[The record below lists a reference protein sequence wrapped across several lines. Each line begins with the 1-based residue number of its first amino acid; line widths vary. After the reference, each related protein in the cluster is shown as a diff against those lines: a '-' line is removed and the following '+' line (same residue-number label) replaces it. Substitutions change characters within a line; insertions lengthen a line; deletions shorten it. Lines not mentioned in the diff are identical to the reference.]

1 MKTYSCNKIVKAEP
15 MTLGFFESTRNR
27 KMYPNVN
34 KDSNNTD
41 DTQYDATAEGYLV
54 KYEDGYESWSP
65 KAVFETGYRCIETAK
80 DRVQIELTDLQI
92 KLESLQAFVNSD
104 KFNEL
109 GEYMQKLLLEQKA
122 SMTDY
127 ADVLEQR
134 LQLM

>member
-1 MKTYSCNKIVKAEP
+1 MKTYSCHKIVQAEP
-15 MTLGFFESTRNR
+15 MTLGFFEATRNR
-27 KMYPNVN
+27 KMYAD
-34 KDSNNTD
+34 KDTK
-41 DTQYDATAEGYLV
+41 YDANAEGYLV

-65 KAVFETGYRCIETAK
+65 KAVFEAGYRCIETAK

-92 KLESLQAFVNSD
+92 KLKNLQKFVDSD

-109 GEYMQKLLLEQKA
+109 GEYMQKLMLEQKA

-127 ADVLEQR
+127 VDVLEQR

>member
-1 MKTYSCNKIVKAEP
+1 MKTYLCHKIVQAEP
-15 MTLGFFESTRNR
+15 MTLGFFETTRNR
-27 KMYPNVN
+27 KMYA
-34 KDSNNTD
+34 D
-41 DTQYDATAEGYLV
+41 DTQHDATAEGYLV

-65 KAVFETGYRCIETAK
+65 KAVFEAGYRCIETAK

-92 KLESLQAFVNSD
+92 RLESLQAFVNSD

>member
-1 MKTYSCNKIVKAEP
+1 MKTYLCHKIVQAEP

-65 KAVFETGYRCIETAK
+65 KAVFEAGYRCIETAK

-92 KLESLQAFVNSD
+92 RLESLQAFVNSD

>member
-1 MKTYSCNKIVKAEP
+1 MKTYSCNKIVQAEP

-27 KMYPNVN
+27 KIY
-34 KDSNNTD
+34 TD

-65 KAVFETGYRCIETAK
+65 KAVFEAGYRCIETAK

-92 KLESLQAFVNSD
+92 RLESLQAFVNSD

-109 GEYMQKLLLEQKA
+109 GEYMQKLMLEQKA

-127 ADVLEQR
+127 AEVLEQR

>member
-1 MKTYSCNKIVKAEP
+1 MKTYNCHKIVHAEP
-15 MTLGFFESTRNR
+15 MTLGFFEATRNR
-27 KMYPNVN
+27 KMYA
-34 KDSNNTD
+34 DE
-41 DTQYDATAEGYLV
+41 DTKYGATAEGYLV

-65 KAVFETGYRCIETAK
+65 KSTFEAGYRCIETAK

-92 KLESLQAFVNSD
+92 KLESLQKFVDSD

>member
-41 DTQYDATAEGYLV
+41 DTQYDATADGYLV
-54 KYEDGYESWSP
+54 KYEDDYESWSP
-65 KAVFETGYRCIETAK
+65 KAVFEAGYRCIETAK

-92 KLESLQAFVNSD
+92 RLESLQAFVNSD

>member
-65 KAVFETGYRCIETAK
+65 KAVFEAGYQCIETAK

-92 KLESLQAFVNSD
+92 KLENLQKFVDSD

-109 GEYMQKLLLEQKA
+109 GEYMQKLMLEQKA

-127 ADVLEQR
+127 VDVLEQR

>member
-27 KMYPNVN
+27 KMYPNAN

-54 KYEDGYESWSP
+54 KYEDDYESWSP
-65 KAVFETGYRCIETAK
+65 KAVFEAGYRCIETAK

-104 KFNEL
+104 KFNKL
-109 GEYMQKLLLEQKA
+109 GEYMQKLMLEQKA

-127 ADVLEQR
+127 VDVLEQR

>member
-1 MKTYSCNKIVKAEP
+1 MKTYSCHKIVQAEP

-27 KMYPNVN
+27 KMYPNIN

-65 KAVFETGYRCIETAK
+65 KAVFEAGYRCIETAK

>member
-1 MKTYSCNKIVKAEP
+1 MKTYSCNKIVQAEP
-15 MTLGFFESTRNR
+15 MTLGFFEATRNR
-27 KMYPNVN
+27 KLYN
-34 KDSNNTD
+34 D
-41 DTQYDATAEGYLV
+41 DTQYDATADGYLV
-54 KYEDGYESWSP
+54 KYEDDYESWSP
-65 KAVFETGYRCIETAK
+65 KAVFEAGYRCIETAK

>member
-1 MKTYSCNKIVKAEP
+1 MKTYSCNKIVQAEP

-27 KMYPNVN
+27 KMY
-34 KDSNNTD
+34 TD
-41 DTQYDATAEGYLV
+41 DTQYDATADGYLV
-54 KYEDGYESWSP
+54 KYEDDYESWSP
-65 KAVFETGYRCIETAK
+65 KAVFEAGYRCIETAK

-127 ADVLEQR
+127 ADVLAQR

>member
-1 MKTYSCNKIVKAEP
+1 MKTYSCNKIVMAEP
-15 MTLGFFESTRNR
+15 MTLGFFEATRNR
-27 KMYPNVN
+27 KMYPNA
-34 KDSNNTD
+34 DD
-41 DTQYDATAEGYLV
+41 DTKYDTNAEGYLV

-65 KAVFETGYRCIETAK
+65 KAVFEAGYRCIETAK

-109 GEYMQKLLLEQKA
+109 GEYMQKLMLEQKA

-127 ADVLEQR
+127 VDVLEQR

>member
-41 DTQYDATAEGYLV
+41 DTQYDANAEGYLV

-65 KAVFETGYRCIETAK
+65 KAVFEAGYRCIETAK

>member
-65 KAVFETGYRCIETAK
+65 KAVFEAGYRCIETAK

>member
-65 KAVFETGYRCIETAK
+65 KAVFEAGYRCIETAK

-127 ADVLEQR
+127 ADVLEQK

>member
-1 MKTYSCNKIVKAEP
+1 MKTYSCNKIVQAEP
-15 MTLGFFESTRNR
+15 MTLGCFESTRNR
-27 KMYPNVN
+27 KMYAD
-34 KDSNNTD
+34 KDTK
-41 DTQYDATAEGYLV
+41 YDATAEGYLV

-65 KAVFETGYRCIETAK
+65 KAVFEAGYRCIETIK

-109 GEYMQKLLLEQKA
+109 GEYMHKLLLEQKA

>member
-1 MKTYSCNKIVKAEP
+1 MKTYSCNKIVQAEP
-15 MTLGFFESTRNR
+15 MTLGFFEATRNR
-27 KMYPNVN
+27 KLYN
-34 KDSNNTD
+34 D
-41 DTQYDATAEGYLV
+41 DTQYDATADGYLV
-54 KYEDGYESWSP
+54 KYEDDYESWSP
-65 KAVFETGYRCIETAK
+65 KAVFEAGYRCIETTK

-92 KLESLQAFVNSD
+92 RLESLQAFVNSD

>member
-41 DTQYDATAEGYLV
+41 DTQYDATADGYLV

-65 KAVFETGYRCIETAK
+65 KAVFEAGYRCIETAK

>member
-1 MKTYSCNKIVKAEP
+1 MKTYSCNKIVKAKP

-27 KMYPNVN
+27 KMYAD
-34 KDSNNTD
+34 KDTK
-41 DTQYDATAEGYLV
+41 YDANAEGYLV

-65 KAVFETGYRCIETAK
+65 KAVFEAGYRCIETAK
-80 DRVQIELTDLQI
+80 DRVQIELTALQI
-92 KLESLQAFVNSD
+92 KLENLQKFVDSD

-109 GEYMQKLLLEQKA
+109 GEYMQKLMLEQKA

-127 ADVLEQR
+127 VDVLEQR

>member
-1 MKTYSCNKIVKAEP
+1 MKAYSCHKIVQAEP

-27 KMYPNVN
+27 KMYAD
-34 KDSNNTD
+34 KDTK
-41 DTQYDATAEGYLV
+41 YDATAEGYLV
-54 KYEDGYESWSP
+54 KYEDDYESWSP
-65 KAVFETGYRCIETAK
+65 KAVFEAGYRCIETAK

>member
-15 MTLGFFESTRNR
+15 MTLGFFEATRNR
-27 KMYPNVN
+27 KIYPNA
-34 KDSNNTD
+34 D
-41 DTQYDATAEGYLV
+41 DTEYDANAEGYLV

-65 KAVFETGYRCIETAK
+65 KAVFEAGYRCIETAK

-92 KLESLQAFVNSD
+92 KLKNLQKFVDSD

-109 GEYMQKLLLEQKA
+109 GEYMQKLMLEQKA

-127 ADVLEQR
+127 ADVLAQR

>member
-1 MKTYSCNKIVKAEP
+1 MKTYSCNKIVQAEP
-15 MTLGFFESTRNR
+15 MTLGFFEATRNR
-27 KMYPNVN
+27 KMY
-34 KDSNNTD
+34 TD
-41 DTQYDATAEGYLV
+41 DTQYDATADGYLV

-65 KAVFETGYRCIETAK
+65 KAVFEAEYRCIETAK

-127 ADVLEQR
+127 AEVLEQR

>member
-65 KAVFETGYRCIETAK
+65 KAVFEAGYRCIETAK

-92 KLESLQAFVNSD
+92 KLENLQKFVDSD

>member
-27 KMYPNVN
+27 KMHPNVN

-65 KAVFETGYRCIETAK
+65 KVVFEAGYRCIETVK

-92 KLESLQAFVNSD
+92 KLENLQKFVDSD

-109 GEYMQKLLLEQKA
+109 GEYMQKLMLEQKA

-127 ADVLEQR
+127 VDVLEQR

>member
-1 MKTYSCNKIVKAEP
+1 MKAYSCHKIVQAEP

-65 KAVFETGYRCIETAK
+65 KAVFEAGYRCIETAK

>member
-27 KMYPNVN
+27 KMYPNIN

-65 KAVFETGYRCIETAK
+65 KAVFEAGYRCIETAK
-80 DRVQIELTDLQI
+80 GRVQIELTDLQI

>member
-27 KMYPNVN
+27 KMYPNIN

-65 KAVFETGYRCIETAK
+65 KAVFEAGYRCIETAK

-92 KLESLQAFVNSD
+92 KLESLQAFVNSN

>member
-65 KAVFETGYRCIETAK
+65 KAVFEAGYRCIETAK

-109 GEYMQKLLLEQKA
+109 GEYMQKLMLEQKA

>member
-27 KMYPNVN
+27 KMYPNIN

-41 DTQYDATAEGYLV
+41 DTQYDATVEGYLV
-54 KYEDGYESWSP
+54 KYESWSP
-65 KAVFETGYRCIETAK
+65 KAVFEAGYRCIETAK